1 MTSSPNTGDYGNR
14 CRRTQCS
21 CGIVCGVS
29 AIPFAT
35 DVLGPDV
42 DVLPLPEVADQLG
55 LPINKVRQALRDGQ
69 LLAVRRAGEL
79 VVPATFLTSDGQIV
93 KGLPGTITVLGD
105 AGFSPD
111 DMLRWLFEPDET
123 LPGGTPIGAL
133 RATGGR
139 EVKRRAQA
147 LAF

>member
-1 MTSSPNTGDYGNR
+1 MIRGDFGNW
-14 CRRTQCS
+14 CRRTHPS

-29 AIPFAT
+29 AIPFAD
-35 DVLGPDV
+35 DVLGPQV
-42 DVLPLPEVADQLG
+42 EVLPLPEVADRLG
-55 LPINKVRQALRDGQ
+55 LPITKVRQALRDGQ
-69 LLAVRRAGEL
+69 LLAVRRAKEL
-79 VVPATFLTSDGQIV
+79 GVPERFLTADGQIV
-93 KGLPGTITVLGD
+93 KGLPGTITVLAD